1 MKERNSHHNGKLW
14 WGLGVGA
21 GVVAGAHFLRRWAA
35 ERRLPPLFK
44 ARASAGVALITGASS
59 GIGATYAEYLAQA
72 GYDLILVARRRERL
86 EALAESLRSR
96 TGVMVEVLPAD
107 LGFPEDVGRVAA
119 RIESLPALDFLINN
133 AGYGRSREFA
143 ASAVNEEL
151 HMAHVHVDAPLRLTR
166 AALPGM
172 LARGRGAI
180 VNVASVMAF
189 YPLPGGATYTATKAA
204 LVGFTRALHQELQ
217 GTGVRVQA
225 LCPGLTR
232 TEFHQA
238 ANLSITQAPGIAW
251 LSTDKVVAHSLRD
264 LAADAAI
271 SVPGL
276 GYAALVGVSGLF
288 PPVIFDGIGT
298 AYQALRRVK
307 PASAAGGAFGGFSR
321 RRYESLGQVTGEL
334 RVIFQRRAELRMALR
349 LLDPA
354 FRERLMLTV
363 TQVNGCRYCAQAH
376 ARMALEGGLA
386 QEEIEALL
394 SGVTAACPADEL
406 TALLYAQHWAESGG
420 APSEAARASLLECY
434 GEERTAA
441 IEMALRMIQ
450 ASNLSGNTFDYLLYR
465 LSGGRWGK

>member
-1 MKERNSHHNGKLW
+1 MKEHNGNRQRNVW

-21 GVVAGAHFLRRWAA
+21 GILTGAHFLRRWVA
-35 ERRLPPLFK
+35 ERRLPPLIK
-44 ARASAGVALITGASS
+44 ARASAGVALFTGASS

-72 GYDLILVARRRERL
+72 GYDLILVARRRELL
-86 EALAESLRSR
+86 ETVAESLRTR
-96 TGVMVEVLPAD
+96 TGVLVEVLPAD
-107 LGFPEDVGRVAA
+107 LSLPEDVARVAA

-143 ASAVNEEL
+143 ASAVDEEL
-151 HMAHVHVDAPLRLTR
+151 HMAHLHVDASLRLTR
-166 AALPGM
+166 TALPGM
-172 LARGRGAI
+172 LARGRGAV

-189 YPLPGGATYTATKAA
+189 YPLPGSATYSATKSA
-204 LVGFTRALHQELQ
+204 LVTFTRSLHQELR

-232 TEFHQA
+232 TEFHA
-238 ANLSITQAPGIAW
+238 EARLSIPQAPGFAW
-251 LSTDKVVAHSLRD
+251 LSAAQVVAHSLHD
-264 LAADAAI
+264 LAADAVI

-276 GYAALVGVSGLF
+276 GYAALVGVSGVF
-288 PPVIFDGIGT
+288 PPVVFDGIGT
-298 AYQALRRVK
+298 AYQALRRPKVEE
-307 PASAAGGAFGGFSR
+307 GGFGGFSR
-321 RRYESLGQVTGEL
+321 RKYESLAQATGEL
-334 RVIFQRRAELRMALR
+334 RVIFQRRAEVRKAMR

-376 ARMALEGGLA
+376 ARMALESGLS
-386 QEEIEALL
+386 QEEIAALL
-394 SGVTAACPADEL
+394 SGIADACPADEM

-420 APSEAARASLLECY
+420 APSAAARATLLECY

-441 IEMALRMIQ
+441 IEMVLRMIQ
-450 ASNLSGNTFDYLLYR
+450 VGNLSGNTFDYFLYR

>member
-1 MKERNSHHNGKLW
+1 MKERNSNHNKNLW
-14 WGLGVGA
+14 WGLGVGM
-21 GVVAGAHFLRRWAA
+21 GVLTGAHFLRRWVA

-86 EALAESLRSR
+86 EALAESLRTR

-151 HMAHVHVDAPLRLTR
+151 HMAHVHVDASLRLTR

-172 LARGRGAI
+172 LARGRGAVI
-180 VNVASVMAF
+180 NVASVMAF

-307 PASAAGGAFGGFSR
+307 PAGGAFDGFSR

-334 RVIFQRRAELRMALR
+334 RAIFQRRAELRKAMR

-376 ARMALEGGLA
+376 ARIALEGGLA

-394 SGVTAACPADEL
+394 SGVTAACPADEMK
-406 TALLYAQHWAESGG
+406 ALLYAQHWAESGG
-420 APSEAARASLLECY
+420 APSAAARATLLECY

-441 IEMALRMIQ
+441 IESVLRMIQ
-450 ASNLSGNTFDYLLYR
+450 VGNLSGNTFDYLLYR